1 MTSPLPLDGL
11 LVVSVEQA
19 IAAPFASRQLAD
31 LGARVIKIERPGV
44 GDFARAYDHTVKGLA
59 SHFVWTNRSKESLT
73 LDLKR
78 PEALDVLQRL
88 VSRADVFLHNLAP
101 GAMGRLGLG
110 SAVVRQQHPRLVI
123 CEISGYGGSGPYR
136 DKKAYDLLVQ
146 SEAGLV
152 SITGTPEA
160 PSKVGISIAD
170 IAAGMYAFSSIL
182 AALVRRSTTG
192 TGALLDISMFDAL
205 AEWMGYAAYY
215 TGYGGTPLPRTG
227 ARHAAIAPY
236 GPYTAGDGHVVYLGL
251 QNEREWARFCADVLE
266 QPSLAGDPRFSS
278 NALRVEHHD
287 ELEVIIV
294 RAFAGKTSQQ
304 VVDSLE
310 AAQIANARMN
320 TVSEF
325 LDHPQLA
332 ARRKWQDVESP
343 VGPLRALVPPFGFD
357 DVRPRMGPIPA
368 LGEHTD
374 RILTEL
380 GFDSDTIARW
390 RGEGIV

>member
-1 MTSPLPLDGL
+1 M
-11 LVVSVEQA
+11 
-19 IAAPFASRQLAD
+19 
-31 LGARVIKIERPGV
+31 
-44 GDFARAYDHTVKGLA
+44 
-59 SHFVWTNRSKESLT
+59 
-73 LDLKR
+73 
-78 PEALDVLQRL
+78 
-88 VSRADVFLHNLAP
+88 
-101 GAMGRLGLG
+101 
-110 SAVVRQQHPRLVI
+110 
-123 CEISGYGGSGPYR
+123 
-136 DKKAYDLLVQ
+136 
-146 SEAGLV
+146 
-152 SITGTPEA
+152 
-160 PSKVGISIAD
+160 
-170 IAAGMYAFSSIL
+170 
-182 AALVRRSTTG
+182 
-192 TGALLDISMFDAL
+192 
-205 AEWMGYAAYY
+205 
-215 TGYGGTPLPRTG
+215 
-227 ARHAAIAPY
+227 
-236 GPYTAGDGHVVYLGL
+236 
-251 QNEREWARFCADVLE
+251 
-266 QPSLAGDPRFSS
+266 
-278 NALRVEHHD
+278 RVEHHD

-294 RAFAGKTSQQ
+294 RAFAGKTAQQ